1 MNIQLIEVIWED
13 IVQDPTWET
22 NVDCLTVTSVGY
34 LLENSEKYLKIGT
47 SITEDGEIA
56 GITAMPKGCV
66 VSIKFLS
73 R

>member
-1 MNIQLIEVIWED
+1 VTIQLVEVIWED

-34 LLENSEKYLKIGT
+34 LVENSEKYLKIGG

-56 GITAMPKGCV
+56 GIIAMPKGCV
-66 VSIKFLS
+66 LNVKFLS